1 MVGDGWPSTSH
12 GRWVIGVTTRHEF
25 LSMLHA
31 ALKPRGYLEIGVFS
45 GDSLRLV
52 NPGTPAIGIDPSP
65 HLHGHFPGTTQVYR
79 MTSDQFFREMVEPLE
94 RSPDFNLAHADDV
107 LADNLDLAFID
118 GMHLYEYALRDFM
131 NIERHSNLRTVIV
144 FDDVLPRNDQEAARE
159 QCPGDW
165 TGDVWKTPRVLQMYR
180 PELNILL
187 VDTQPTGTCVVFG
200 LSQDNLGPELY
211 DTVMTLGLD
220 QWNDVPQEILDR
232 EGAVSPQEVLARI
245 SAYLDKLEDQ

>member
-1 MVGDGWPSTSH
+1 
-12 GRWVIGVTTRHEF
+12 
-25 LSMLHA
+25 MLHA

-52 NPGTPAIGIDPSP
+52 NPGTPAIGIDPNP
-65 HLHGHFPGTTQVYR
+65 QLHGHFPGTTQVYR
-79 MTSDQFFREMVEPLE
+79 MTSDDFFHGWQGEADPVAPL
-94 RSPDFNLAHADDV
+94 A
-107 LADNLDLAFID
+107 LDLAFID

-131 NIERHSNLRTVIV
+131 NIERYSNPRTVVV

-245 SAYLDKLEDQ
+245 SAYLDKLEEQ